1 MTDGGDADEPVR
13 WEVSEWKTVSE
24 AGLGGWVRGWLEV
37 RSWGDSEAEKRE
49 SGKTEK
55 REAVRGKGIDD
66 LSELFSLAV
75 ARLLGGFRG

>member
-1 MTDGGDADEPVR
+1 MRRGWGVGL
-13 WEVSEWKTVSE
+13 EVGWR
-24 AGLGGWVRGWLEV
+24 LGGGEIR
-37 RSWGDSEAEKRE
+37 KRK

-75 ARLLGGFRG
+75 ARLLSGFRG